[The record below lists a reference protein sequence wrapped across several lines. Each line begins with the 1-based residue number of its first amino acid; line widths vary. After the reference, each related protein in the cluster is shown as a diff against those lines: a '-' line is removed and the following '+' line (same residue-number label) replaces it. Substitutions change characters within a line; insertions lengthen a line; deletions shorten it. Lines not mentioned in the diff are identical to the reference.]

1 MTVIVIFRWPSICG
15 YRDHSFPKLMAEIII
30 IIIWF
35 CDGDCGSDLGSSFSS
50 VQLEAESYKFNT
62 IISNIPYDWQDYA
75 GGAVKSSNTGHKINI
90 CSGIHPRKMN
100 IVSPKQCIEYLYC
113 VTNIPSSSAFGLG
126 WGWIL
131 IDGEGKRIS
140 TAATSLAELPTFSL
154 SASSF
159 AEKHKILHWL
169 E

>member
-1 MTVIVIFRWPSICG
+1 MWLWKPIVKPMDRFTA
-15 YRDHSFPKLMAEIII
+15 L

-35 CDGDCGSDLGSSFSS
+35 CDGDCGSDLGYSFSL
-50 VQLEAESYKFNT
+50 VQLEAESCKFNT

-131 IDGEGKRIS
+131 IDGEGKRRS
-140 TAATSLAELPTFSL
+140 TAATSLAEVPTFTPIA
-154 SASSF
+154 ASF
-159 AEKHKILHWL
+159 RQEKFIFHLCR
-169 E
+169 